1 MKKIAVF
8 WLICLFSLV
17 VAGCS
22 FSFSGEDS
30 SDGTGNLVH
39 RICGSSDLLT
49 ESSRNAFPTYQKKN
63 MFFNFYAVKNSDK
76 TIAKESCGAENSFSF
91 ELANGEWIIFC
102 DVYYGSSLNSGNFKD
117 GAGTKIFSGS
127 KQLLLDETSGDK
139 TDLKITTK
147 IYTSE
152 NAKGR
157 ANLRLY
163 SAVNAVK
170 SAKAEW
176 TDSEGKS
183 FSQVLDFQDSS
194 KKDGSEYFDT
204 FNFGGNSVPAGVYR
218 VKITFYGGAVSGGEP
233 SGNKICVTIKTVNIA
248 SSLTT
253 DFWSDDG
260 SFVKDGSGKFV
271 FSENCIKISRA
282 TALYVSGNAA
292 ENGAGILP
300 SEPMNSLDSAFDLLF
315 NFSMDNVPVCILEG
329 TTASFSRTVTL
340 SEAVKNLTVTTYK
353 ADGTIYGERD
363 VVLPQNERGTIKRAD
378 NLVQI
383 LDGGTDGATI
393 NFVNVNITGNDSADV
408 TTVNSFVGIAG
419 ADVAA
424 ANCKVRDDFF
434 LYSNGGNSGSVSLYN
449 VDFSFSGNTASLST
463 KAVFVGGGNYELN
476 IDNCVFKDFTKPL
489 WLESSGVNAVI
500 KNSEF
505 SNNSI
510 AIKAKKFNSLLL
522 SGVTIK
528 DNSEFGI
535 KANGTFTLS
544 GTCTFDDTFNLDDS
558 AGGEVLI
565 NFDTS
570 YKDND
575 SGSSPNSV
583 FVSMPGSTLI
593 RGKKVLSGENIET
606 NRTNFT
612 VLEEGWQI
620 NNGGYLYE
628 SNAESS
634 KNRFYYV
641 DPKTSCAAPEP
652 GDYDKPYKTLQAA
665 VDAVTSANEKEN
677 EKEYA
682 IYVLNNIEGT
692 GAASEI
698 TDNSLASVKSD
709 SKKLRLEIIPFVDSP
724 VDIDAA
730 KFSRIFYISGNVKI
744 ELENLNLYGGAVSG
758 ENGGAIYLDG
768 TKGAELTLENCTVG
782 KSNAQIESLL
792 DGTQNK
798 TYSPDETNCS
808 NCADEG
814 GGIYA
819 AAGASLTLNSTKVL
833 DCFAKSSSGGGG
845 GIFLDSSYLSIE
857 ENSEIL
863 ANGAAGPNGAAICS
877 KKSKIYFTKGV
888 VRHNYAKEEVL
899 AAVPGIYLSNS
910 TLDMYDGEIRDN
922 YYPKGNFGSGIYIDG
937 TSSSVSL
944 YGGSVI
950 NNSSVAENVQNCDI
964 GYSVSVAD
972 PVVSLAENAYIETIY
987 SPKTYIKI
995 LDKLSAFSSG
1005 KECKI
1010 FTSIAEGNQ
1019 VLRAETKDIPLADYV
1034 DFFKLYDQNM
1044 KEAKEYS
1051 LSVDFNAEVPAAKIV
1066 KTGVPFDSISKTSDM
1081 KQGESYAISTAEDLK
1096 KISSFSESSNFF
1108 DIKLVLKNDIDLGC
1122 DESSPFSPIGSKID
1136 FLGTFDG
1143 NGHKI
1148 SNLYVNTTTGK
1159 AGLFACVNSG
1169 TVKNITVEGT
1179 VIDNASSTTNGAGV
1193 AGVVGYSTG
1202 KVTVENCVS
1211 KVNITSSCEN
1221 TGGILGYTNSDSV
1234 IRNCINIG
1242 NINSSK
1248 DFTGGILGFA
1258 VGGAVVYNCA
1268 NFGTVS
1274 GKSYVGGIVGKTEN
1288 DVTLCYNVGAITA
1301 SGGDSAAASI
1311 ANVTGSDSGFYKY
1324 CYFKKGSAK
1333 SAFNGS
1339 SGSGIIEF
1347 TDPKEQNLP
1356 LELSNR
1362 INDSKYKESCNPWN
1376 KTYIFDSVEYPV
1388 CVQVR

>member
-176 TDSEGKS
+176 TGSGGNS

-194 KKDGSEYFDT
+194 KKDGSGYFDT
-204 FNFGGNSVPAGVYR
+204 FDFGGNSVPAGVYR

-363 VVLPQNERGTIKRAD
+363 VVLPQNERGTIKRAV

-419 ADVAA
+419 ADVSA

-612 VLEEGWQI
+612 ILEDGWQI
-620 NNGGYLYE
+620 DNNGCLCLTTD
-628 SNAESS
+628 
-634 KNRFYYV
+634 YYV

-665 VDAVTSANEKEN
+665 VNAVVSANEKKSGN
-677 EKEYA
+677 EYT
-682 IYVLNNIEGT
+682 IYVLNNIKGT

-698 TDNSLASVKSD
+698 TDNSLASIKSD
-709 SKKLRLEIIPFVDSP
+709 SNELKLKIIPFGDAP

-730 KFSRIFYISGNVKI
+730 KASRIFYISGNVKI
-744 ELENLNLYGGAVSG
+744 GLENLNIYGGAVSG

-792 DGTQNK
+792 DGVQNK

-857 ENSEIL
+857 ENSDIL
-863 ANGAAGPNGAAICS
+863 ANGAAGSNGAAICS
-877 KKSKIYFTKGV
+877 KKSEIYFTKGV

-1202 KVTVENCVS
+1202 KVIIENCVS

-1274 GKSYVGGIVGKTEN
+1274 GKSYVGGIVGKTES
-1288 DVTLCYNVGAITA
+1288 DVSLCYSVGAITA
-1301 SGGDSAAASI
+1301 YDGDSAAASI
-1311 ANVTGSDSGFYKY
+1311 ANVTGTDSKFYQY
-1324 CYFKKGSAK
+1324 CYYKTDSAGA
-1333 SAFNGS
+1333 AFNGAS
-1339 SGSGIIEF
+1339 PTVRNFSKPEDI
-1347 TDPKEQNLP
+1347 NLGQ
-1356 LELSNR
+1356 ELSNR
-1362 INDSKYKESCNPWN
+1362 INDSKNKEFCSPWN
-1376 KTYIFDSVEYPV
+1376 KIYAFDGVGYPV
-1388 CVQVR
+1388 CVQIR

>member
-1 MKKIAVF
+1 
-8 WLICLFSLV
+8 
-17 VAGCS
+17 
-22 FSFSGEDS
+22 
-30 SDGTGNLVH
+30 
-39 RICGSSDLLT
+39 
-49 ESSRNAFPTYQKKN
+49 
-63 MFFNFYAVKNSDK
+63 
-76 TIAKESCGAENSFSF
+76 
-91 ELANGEWIIFC
+91 
-102 DVYYGSSLNSGNFKD
+102 
-117 GAGTKIFSGS
+117 
-127 KQLLLDETSGDK
+127 
-139 TDLKITTK
+139 
-147 IYTSE
+147 
-152 NAKGR
+152 
-157 ANLRLY
+157 
-163 SAVNAVK
+163 
-170 SAKAEW
+170 
-176 TDSEGKS
+176 
-183 FSQVLDFQDSS
+183 
-194 KKDGSEYFDT
+194 
-204 FNFGGNSVPAGVYR
+204 
-218 VKITFYGGAVSGGEP
+218 
-233 SGNKICVTIKTVNIA
+233 
-248 SSLTT
+248 
-253 DFWSDDG
+253 
-260 SFVKDGSGKFV
+260 
-271 FSENCIKISRA
+271 
-282 TALYVSGNAA
+282 
-292 ENGAGILP
+292 
-300 SEPMNSLDSAFDLLF
+300 
-315 NFSMDNVPVCILEG
+315 
-329 TTASFSRTVTL
+329 
-340 SEAVKNLTVTTYK
+340 
-353 ADGTIYGERD
+353 
-363 VVLPQNERGTIKRAD
+363 
-378 NLVQI
+378 
-383 LDGGTDGATI
+383 
-393 NFVNVNITGNDSADV
+393 
-408 TTVNSFVGIAG
+408 
-419 ADVAA
+419 
-424 ANCKVRDDFF
+424 
-434 LYSNGGNSGSVSLYN
+434 
-449 VDFSFSGNTASLST
+449 
-463 KAVFVGGGNYELN
+463 
-476 IDNCVFKDFTKPL
+476 
-489 WLESSGVNAVI
+489 
-500 KNSEF
+500 
-505 SNNSI
+505 
-510 AIKAKKFNSLLL
+510 
-522 SGVTIK
+522 
-528 DNSEFGI
+528 
-535 KANGTFTLS
+535 
-544 GTCTFDDTFNLDDS
+544 
-558 AGGEVLI
+558 
-565 NFDTS
+565 
-570 YKDND
+570 
-575 SGSSPNSV
+575 
-583 FVSMPGSTLI
+583 MPGSTLI

-665 VDAVTSANEKEN
+665 VDAVTSANEKKSGN
-677 EKEYA
+677 EYT
-682 IYVLNNIEGT
+682 IYVLNNIKGT

-698 TDNSLASVKSD
+698 TDNSLASIKSD
-709 SKKLRLEIIPFVDSP
+709 SNELKLKIIPFGDAP

-730 KFSRIFYISGNVKI
+730 KASRIFYISGNVKI
-744 ELENLNLYGGAVSG
+744 GLENLNIYGGAVSG

-792 DGTQNK
+792 DGVQNK

-857 ENSEIL
+857 ENSDIL
-863 ANGAAGPNGAAICS
+863 ANGAAGSNGAAICS
-877 KKSKIYFTKGV
+877 KKSEIYFTKGV

>member
-22 FSFSGEDS
+22 FSLAGEDS
-30 SDGTGNLVH
+30 SGGSRNSVH
-39 RICGSSDLLT
+39 RICGSSDLLM
-49 ESSRNAFPTYQKKN
+49 ENPRNAFPTYQKEN
-63 MFFNFYAVKNSDK
+63 LFYNFYAVRNSDK

-127 KQLLLDETSGDK
+127 KQLSLDETSGDN
-139 TDLKITTK
+139 TELKITTK

-152 NAKGR
+152 NAKGS

-176 TDSEGKS
+176 TDSEENS

-194 KKDGSEYFDT
+194 RKDGSEYFDT

-233 SGNKICVTIKTVNIA
+233 SGIKICVTIKTVNVA

-253 DFWSDDG
+253 DSWSDDG

-282 TALYVSGNAA
+282 KALYVSGTAT
-292 ENGAGILP
+292 ENGTGILP

-315 NFSMDNVPVCILEG
+315 NFSMDKVTVCILEG
-329 TTASFSRTVTL
+329 TTASFGRTVTL
-340 SEAVKNLTVTTYK
+340 SENVKNLTLTTYK
-353 ADGTIYGERD
+353 ADGTICD
-363 VVLPQNERGTIKRAD
+363 DKSNVLPKNERGTIKRAD

-383 LDGGTDGATI
+383 LDGGIDGATI
-393 NFVNVNITGNDSADV
+393 NFVNVNITGNDAADV
-408 TTVNSFVGIAG
+408 TTVNSFVSVAG
-419 ADVAA
+419 SSVSA
-424 ANCKVRDDFF
+424 ANCNVRDDFF
-434 LYSNGGNSGSVSLYN
+434 LYSNNGKSGSISLHN
-449 VDFSFSGNTASLST
+449 VDFSFSGNSASLST
-463 KAVFVGGGNYELN
+463 KAVFVDGGNYELN
-476 IDNCVFKDFTKPL
+476 IDNCVFKDISKPL
-489 WLESSGVNAVI
+489 WLESSGTNAVI

-505 SNNSI
+505 SSNSI
-510 AIKAKKFNSLLL
+510 AVKAKEFNSLEL

-528 DNSEFGI
+528 DNKRFGI
-535 KANGTFTLS
+535 DSNLSFTLS
-544 GTCTFDDTFNLDDS
+544 GTCTFDDTFYLSEKD
-558 AGGEVLI
+558 VCI
-565 NFDTS
+565 NFDES

-575 SGSSPNSV
+575 SDASQKNSV
-583 FVSMPGSTLI
+583 FISIPGNKLI
-593 RGKKVLSGENIET
+593 RGRKVLSGANIT
-606 NRTNFT
+606 KNRTNFT
-612 VLEEGWQI
+612 ILEDGWQI
-620 NNGGYLYE
+620 DNNGCLYE
-628 SNAESS
+628 SNSESS

-641 DPKTSCAAPEP
+641 DPKTSCTAPAP

-665 VDAVTSANEKEN
+665 VNAVASANEKEN
-677 EKEYA
+677 EKEYT

-698 TDNSLASVKSD
+698 TDDSLASIKSD
-709 SKKLRLEIIPFVDSP
+709 SKKLKLEIIPFGDSP
-724 VDIDAA
+724 IDINAA

-744 ELENLNLYGGAVSG
+744 VLENLNLYGGAVSG
-758 ENGGAIYLDG
+758 KNGGAIYLDG
-768 TKGAELTLENCTVG
+768 TKGAELTLKNCTVG
-782 KSNAQIESLL
+782 KSNAQIEALQ
-792 DGTQNK
+792 DGVQNK

-857 ENSEIL
+857 ENSEIF
-863 ANGAAGPNGAAICS
+863 ANGAAGANGAAICS
-877 KKSKIYFTKGV
+877 KNNSKIYFTKGI
-888 VRHNYAKEEVL
+888 VRHNYVKEDVL

-910 TLDMYDGEIRDN
+910 TLDVYYGEIRDN
-922 YYPKGNFGSGIYIDG
+922 YYPKGNFGSGIFVDG

-950 NNSSVAENVQNCDI
+950 NNSSVGENMQSCNI
-964 GYSVSVAD
+964 GYSVSVAS
-972 PVVSLAENAYIETIY
+972 PVVSLAENAYVETIY

-995 LDKLSAFSSG
+995 LDELSAFSSG
-1005 KECKI
+1005 KICKI
-1010 FTSIAEGNQ
+1010 YTTIAEGTE

-1051 LSVDFNAEVPAAKIV
+1051 LSVDPIGEALSAKIV
-1066 KTGVPFDSISKTSDM
+1066 KTGVPLDSISKISDM
-1081 KQGESYAISTAEDLK
+1081 KQGESYSISTAEDLN
-1096 KISSFSESSNFF
+1096 KISSFSKNSNFYG
-1108 DIKLVLKNDIDLGC
+1108 IRLVLKNDIDLDC
-1122 DESSPFSPIGSKID
+1122 DASSPPFAPIGSKID

-1179 VIDNASSTTNGAGV
+1179 VIDNASSSASGAGV
-1193 AGVVGYSTG
+1193 AGIVGYSTG
-1202 KVTVENCVS
+1202 KVIIENCVS

-1234 IRNCINIG
+1234 IRNCINLG
-1242 NINSSK
+1242 NINSSN

-1274 GKSYVGGIVGKTEN
+1274 GKSYVGGIVGKTEG
-1288 DVTLCYNVGAITA
+1288 DVSLCYSVGAITA
-1301 SGGDSAAASI
+1301 SDGDSAAAAI
-1311 ANVTGSDSGFYKY
+1311 ANVTGTDSTFYQY
-1324 CYFKKGSAK
+1324 CYFKTDSAGT
-1333 SAFNGS
+1333 AFNGAS
-1339 SGSGIIEF
+1339 PTVRNFSKPEDI
-1347 TDPKEQNLP
+1347 NLGQ
-1356 LELSNR
+1356 ELSNR
-1362 INDSKYKESCNPWN
+1362 INDSKNKESCNPWN

>member
-22 FSFSGEDS
+22 FSLAGEDS
-30 SDGTGNLVH
+30 SGGSRNSVH
-39 RICGSSDLLT
+39 RICGSSDLLM
-49 ESSRNAFPTYQKKN
+49 ENPRNAFPTYQKKN

-117 GAGTKIFSGS
+117 GAGTIIFSGS

-176 TDSEGKS
+176 TGSGGNS

-204 FNFGGNSVPAGVYR
+204 FNFGGNSVLAGVYR
-218 VKITFYGGAVSGGEP
+218 VKITFYDGEVSGGEP

-271 FSENCIKISRA
+271 FSESCIKISRA

-300 SEPMNSLDSAFDLLF
+300 SEPMNSLDAAFDLLF
-315 NFSMDNVPVCILEG
+315 TFSMENVPVCVLEK

-340 SEAVKNLTVTTYK
+340 SEDVKNLTVTTYK

-408 TTVNSFVGIAG
+408 TIVNSFVGIAG
-419 ADVAA
+419 ADVSA

-463 KAVFVGGGNYELN
+463 KAVFVDGGNYELN

-565 NFDTS
+565 NFDKS

-677 EKEYA
+677 EKGYA

-692 GAASEI
+692 GTASEI
-698 TDNSLASVKSD
+698 TDNSLASIKSD

-744 ELENLNLYGGAVSG
+744 VLENLNLYGGAVSG
-758 ENGGAIYLDG
+758 KNGGAIYLDG

-792 DGTQNK
+792 DGVQNK

-819 AAGASLTLNSTKVL
+819 AAGASLTLSSTKVL
-833 DCFAKSSSGGGG
+833 DCFAKSSFGGGG

-863 ANGAAGPNGAAICS
+863 ANGAAGSNGAAICS

-1202 KVTVENCVS
+1202 KVIIENCVS

-1242 NINSSK
+1242 NINSSN

-1274 GKSYVGGIVGKTEN
+1274 GKSYVGGIVGKTES
-1288 DVTLCYNVGAITA
+1288 DVSLCYSVGAITA
-1301 SGGDSAAASI
+1301 YDGDSAAASI
-1311 ANVTGSDSGFYKY
+1311 ANVTGTDSKFYQY
-1324 CYFKKGSAK
+1324 CYYKTDSAGA
-1333 SAFNGS
+1333 AFNGAS
-1339 SGSGIIEF
+1339 PTVRNFSKPEDI
-1347 TDPKEQNLP
+1347 NLGQ
-1356 LELSNR
+1356 ELSNR
-1362 INDSKYKESCNPWN
+1362 INDSKNKEFCSPWN
-1376 KTYIFDSVEYPV
+1376 KIYAFDGVGYPV
-1388 CVQVR
+1388 CVQIR

>member
-1 MKKIAVF
+1 
-8 WLICLFSLV
+8 
-17 VAGCS
+17 
-22 FSFSGEDS
+22 
-30 SDGTGNLVH
+30 
-39 RICGSSDLLT
+39 
-49 ESSRNAFPTYQKKN
+49 

-176 TDSEGKS
+176 TGSGGNS

-194 KKDGSEYFDT
+194 KKDGSGYFDT
-204 FNFGGNSVPAGVYR
+204 FDFGGNSVPAGVYR

-363 VVLPQNERGTIKRAD
+363 VVLPQNERGTIKRAV

-419 ADVAA
+419 ADVSA

-612 VLEEGWQI
+612 ILEDGWQI
-620 NNGGYLYE
+620 DNNGCLCLTTD
-628 SNAESS
+628 
-634 KNRFYYV
+634 YYV

-665 VDAVTSANEKEN
+665 VNAVVSANEKKSGN
-677 EKEYA
+677 EYT
-682 IYVLNNIEGT
+682 IYVLNNIKGT

-698 TDNSLASVKSD
+698 TDNSLASIKSD
-709 SKKLRLEIIPFVDSP
+709 SNELKLKIIPFGDAP

-730 KFSRIFYISGNVKI
+730 KASRIFYISGNVKI
-744 ELENLNLYGGAVSG
+744 GLENLNIYGGAVSG

-792 DGTQNK
+792 DGVQNK

-857 ENSEIL
+857 ENSDIL
-863 ANGAAGPNGAAICS
+863 ANGAAGSNGAAICS
-877 KKSKIYFTKGV
+877 KKSEIYFTKGV

-1202 KVTVENCVS
+1202 KVIIENCVS

-1274 GKSYVGGIVGKTEN
+1274 GKSYVGGIVGKTES
-1288 DVTLCYNVGAITA
+1288 DVSLCYSVGAITA
-1301 SGGDSAAASI
+1301 YDGDSAAASI
-1311 ANVTGSDSGFYKY
+1311 ANVTGTDSKFYQY
-1324 CYFKKGSAK
+1324 CYYKTDSAGA
-1333 SAFNGS
+1333 AFNGAS
-1339 SGSGIIEF
+1339 PTVRNFSKPEDI
-1347 TDPKEQNLP
+1347 NLGQ
-1356 LELSNR
+1356 ELSNR
-1362 INDSKYKESCNPWN
+1362 INDSKNKEFCSPWN
-1376 KTYIFDSVEYPV
+1376 KIYAFDGVGYPV
-1388 CVQVR
+1388 CVQIR

>member
-1 MKKIAVF
+1 MQKLMKKIAVF

-17 VAGCS
+17 AAGCS
-22 FSFSGEDS
+22 FSLAGEDS
-30 SDGTGNLVH
+30 SGGSRNSVH
-39 RICGSSDLLT
+39 RICGSSDLLM
-49 ESSRNAFPTYQKKN
+49 ENPRNAFPTYQKEN
-63 MFFNFYAVKNSDK
+63 LFYNFYAVRNSDK

-176 TDSEGKS
+176 TGSDGKS

-194 KKDGSEYFDT
+194 KKDGSDYFDT

-282 TALYVSGNAA
+282 KALYVSGNAT

-300 SEPMNSLDSAFDLLF
+300 SEPMNSFDAAFDLLF
-315 NFSMDNVPVCILEG
+315 TFSMEDVPVCVLEK
-329 TTASFSRTVTL
+329 TTASFIRSVTL
-340 SEAVKNLTVTTYK
+340 SENVKNLTVTTYK
-353 ADGTIYGERD
+353 ADGTICD
-363 VVLPQNERGTIKRAD
+363 DKNNVLPDAERGAIKRAD
-378 NLVQI
+378 NVVQI
-383 LDGGTDGATI
+383 LDGGIDGAAI
-393 NFVNVNITGNDSADV
+393 NFVNVNITGN
-408 TTVNSFVGIAG
+408 G
-419 ADVAA
+419 AA
-424 ANCKVRDDFF
+424 ADDASIKPFFYAQGSVITVSNSNVRDDCFF
-434 LYSNGGNSGSVSLYN
+434 NSAGGKNGTLSLLN
-449 VDFSFSGNTASLST
+449 VDFSSFGGVDSDIT
-463 KAVFVGGGNYELN
+463 KAISVDGAISELN
-476 IDNCVFKDFTKPL
+476 IENCSFEGFKTAL
-489 WLESSGVNAVI
+489 RLSSSSAQVTVSG
-500 KNSEF
+500 SSF
-505 SNNSI
+505 LNNST
-510 AIKAKKFNSLLL
+510 AIGSYIFKSLEL

-528 DNSEFGI
+528 DNKRFGI
-535 KANGTFTLS
+535 DSNLSFTLS
-544 GTCTFDDTFNLDDS
+544 GTCTFDDTFYLSEKD
-558 AGGEVLI
+558 VCI
-565 NFDTS
+565 NFDES

-583 FVSMPGSTLI
+583 FISIPGNNLV
-593 RGKKVLSGENIET
+593 RGRKVLSGANIT
-606 NRTNFT
+606 KNRTNFT
-612 VLEEGWQI
+612 ILEDGWQI
-620 NNGGYLYE
+620 DNNGCLCLTTD
-628 SNAESS
+628 
-634 KNRFYYV
+634 YYV
-641 DPKTSCAAPEP
+641 DPKTSCASPEP

-665 VDAVTSANEKEN
+665 VNAVVSANEKKSGN
-677 EKEYA
+677 EYT
-682 IYVLNNIEGT
+682 IYVLNNIKGT

-698 TDNSLASVKSD
+698 TDNSLASIKSD
-709 SKKLRLEIIPFVDSP
+709 SNELKLKIIPFGDAP

-730 KFSRIFYISGNVKI
+730 KASRIFYISGNVKI
-744 ELENLNLYGGAVSG
+744 GLENLNIYGGAVSG
-758 ENGGAIYLDG
+758 NGGAVCLDG
-768 TKGAELTLENCTVG
+768 TKGAELTLKNCTVG
-782 KSNAQIESLL
+782 KTNSQIEALQ
-792 DGTQNK
+792 DGVQNE
-798 TYSPDETNCS
+798 TYSPDETSCS
-808 NCADEG
+808 NCADNG

-819 AAGASLTLNSTKVL
+819 AAGAKLTLNSTKVL

-857 ENSEIL
+857 ENSEIF
-863 ANGAAGPNGAAICS
+863 ANGAAGASGVAICAENS
-877 KKSKIYFTKGV
+877 SKIYFMKGV
-888 VRHNYAKEEVL
+888 VRHNYAKEEIM
-899 AAVPGIYLSNS
+899 AAVPGIYLSDS
-910 TLDMYDGEIRDN
+910 ALDVYDGEIRDN
-922 YYPKGNFGSGIYIDG
+922 YYPKVNFGSGIFVSG
-937 TSSSVSL
+937 TNSSVSL
-944 YGGSVI
+944 YGGSVS
-950 NNSSVAENVQNCDI
+950 NNSSVAENVQSCDI

-972 PVVSLAENAYIETIY
+972 PVVSLAENAYVETIY

-1034 DFFKLYDQNM
+1034 DFFKLYDENL
-1044 KEAKEYS
+1044 KEAEKYS
-1051 LSVDFNAEVPAAKIV
+1051 LSVDSSGEVPVAKIV
-1066 KTGVPFDSISKTSDM
+1066 KTGVPLGSISKHSDM
-1081 KQGESYAISTAEDLK
+1081 QQGESYAISTAEDLK

-1202 KVTVENCVS
+1202 KVIIENCVS

-1248 DFTGGILGFA
+1248 DFTGGILGFS

-1274 GKSYVGGIVGKTEN
+1274 GTSYVGGIVGKTEN
-1288 DVTLCYNVGAITA
+1288 DVSLCYNVGAITA

-1339 SGSGIIEF
+1339 SGSDIIEF
-1347 TDPKEQNLP
+1347 TDPKEQNMP